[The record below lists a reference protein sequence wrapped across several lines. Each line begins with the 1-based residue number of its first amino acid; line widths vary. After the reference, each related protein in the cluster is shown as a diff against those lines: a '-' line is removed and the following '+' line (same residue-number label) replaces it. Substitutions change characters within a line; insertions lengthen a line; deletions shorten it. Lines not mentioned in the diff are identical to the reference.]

1 MKDFFLFQVLE
12 PQVYETMM
20 NLQQTYSTYV
30 IYQLQYS
37 RENINKQAKKQQHP
51 PARFNCTVFVC
62 LKKTITC
69 YCHVEFTGKEG
80 HLKVKTAKKCE
91 G

>member
-51 PARFNCTVFVC
+51 PSRLNCTVFVC
-62 LKKTITC
+62 LKKQSLVI
-69 YCHVEFTGKEG
+69 VM
-80 HLKVKTAKKCE
+80 
-91 G
+91 

>member
-51 PARFNCTVFVC
+51 PSRFNCTVFVC
-62 LKKTITC
+62 LKKT
-69 YCHVEFTGKEG
+69 VNE
-80 HLKVKTAKKCE
+80 LR
-91 G
+91 